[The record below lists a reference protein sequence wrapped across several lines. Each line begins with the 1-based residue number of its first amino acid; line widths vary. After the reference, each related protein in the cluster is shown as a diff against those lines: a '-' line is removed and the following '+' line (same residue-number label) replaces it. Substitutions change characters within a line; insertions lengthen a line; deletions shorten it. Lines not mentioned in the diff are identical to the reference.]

1 MPTIYA
7 RKYKIKSQRNESEIP
22 KLHLSLK
29 FILND
34 TKHGIKKFFFF
45 LYHGQ
50 YEHWT
55 QSNRRSVSPATHPD
69 ITNGLTLKPLQ
80 QQ

>member
-22 KLHLSLK
+22 KLRLSLK

-34 TKHGIKKFFFF
+34 TKHGIKKFFF
-45 LYHGQ
+45 YIMDSMNI
-50 YEHWT
+50 E
-55 QSNRRSVSPATHPD
+55 RRVIEGRLVRQHILTSPM
-69 ITNGLTLKPLQ
+69 GWR
-80 QQ
+80 